1 MEIMKENGNIKKWGN
16 TKGIV
21 LPKAVLKNAD
31 LKDKENV
38 TIKVEIKEDGKKRII
53 IEDAGEDQLKILD
66 ELAGVIR
73 LPDSFNVREER
84 NSRKQERLV
93 KHEVHH

>member
-73 LPDSFNVREER
+73 LPDSFSVREER